1 MANLLSTGI
10 SGLNAAQVALNTVG
24 NNITNAGTDG
34 YSREVV
40 RQAER
45 VAPPSNRFTV
55 GNGVD
60 VVAVERAYSSYLTSA
75 VWSSNANLSRAT
87 T

>member
-40 RQAER
+40 RQTER
-45 VAPPSNRFTV
+45 VAPPSMGAAAHGLPPLCPAPGTYV
-55 GNGVD
+55 NGH
-60 VVAVERAYSSYLTSA
+60 
-75 VWSSNANLSRAT
+75 
-87 T
+87 

>member
-40 RQAER
+40 RQTER
-45 VAPPSNRFTV
+45 VVPPSNRFTV

-60 VVAVERAYSSYLTSA
+60 VVAV
-75 VWSSNANLSRAT
+75 
-87 T
+87 